1 MYVKNTVFSATA
13 ALLAEKDGADTAA
26 VVQAHVNVLMA
37 VRRRTRAKRIARRSL
52 YRGSTAGRRGNKRRE
67 FAAGVHDIWR
77 DRFGVNGLLPI
88 CDDRDFEMRFRV
100 PRAVFRRIYLAVKDK
115 PFFQQRIYATGK
127 LQAHPLQKVVEAF
140 RLIAYGEAADP
151 ADKYVRLSRTVI
163 AKSTKLLMEFI
174 FKRWGPT
181 FLRRPNQTKLNTIME
196 RKK

>member
-1 MYVKNTVFSATA
+1 VFSATA

-52 YRGSTAGRRGNKRRE
+52 YRGSTAGRRGNKRRD

-77 DRFGVNGLLPI
+77 DRFGAGGLLPI

-127 LQAHPLQKVVEAF
+127 LQAHPLQKVVEAL